1 VPDPV
6 DVPGVELVPP
16 TLAPS
21 TPLPDVQAP
30 RPAAARKA
38 APRPATKARTRKA
51 PTPPAEP
58 ADAVVPAGAAAAP
71 RRRRPAT
78 TVRFGIDIGGTGIK
92 GAPVDLAT
100 GQLVGERVR
109 IETPQPPTCEA
120 VADTVAAVV
129 AGFSWTGAVGCTFPG
144 VVQHG
149 VTRTAANLDPS
160 WIDTDTD
167 ALFTARLGQEV
178 HLLNDA
184 DAAGL
189 AEVRYGAARDVP
201 GTVIL
206 VTIGT
211 GLGTAVFID
220 GTLLP
225 NTELGHL
232 EVDGHDAETRASER
246 ARIEGELSW
255 KKFARRFDTYLA
267 ALERYL
273 VPDLFVLGGGGAKK
287 ADKFL
292 DRLERTTEIRLATLG
307 NDAGIVGAAMSV
319 GGSAPDGPRGR

>member
-1 VPDPV
+1 
-6 DVPGVELVPP
+6 
-16 TLAPS
+16 
-21 TPLPDVQAP
+21 VQAP
-30 RPAAARKA
+30 RTTTARKA
-38 APRPATKARTRKA
+38 APRPTKARTRKA
-51 PTPPAEP
+51 PAVP
-58 ADAVVPAGAAAAP
+58 ADAVGPAAGAGAP
-71 RRRRPAT
+71 RRATATRRRRPAT

-100 GQLVGERVR
+100 GQLVGERAR

-120 VADTVAAVV
+120 VADTVAAIV

-167 ALFTARLGQEV
+167 ALFTERLGQEV

-189 AEVRYGAARDVP
+189 AEVRYGAARDVD

-232 EVDGHDAETRASER
+232 EVDGHNAETRASER
-246 ARIEGELSW
+246 ARIEGDLSW
-255 KKFARRFDTYLA
+255 KKFARRFDAYLA

-273 VPDLFVLGGGGAKK
+273 VPDLFILGGGGAKK

-319 GGSAPDGPRGR
+319 GGLERPVIATRR